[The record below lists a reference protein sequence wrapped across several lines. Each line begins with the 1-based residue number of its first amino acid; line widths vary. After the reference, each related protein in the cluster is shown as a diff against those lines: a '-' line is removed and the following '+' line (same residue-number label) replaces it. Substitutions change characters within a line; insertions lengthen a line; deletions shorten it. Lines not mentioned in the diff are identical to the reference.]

1 MDRYMTDAVDG
12 GGPETCIVSL
22 ASMLKLHLDKTRTIS
37 RYIAFSFNL
46 LRPATGRQ
54 WLADRC

>member
-12 GGPETCIVSL
+12 DEPETFVETFASVLVLSL
-22 ASMLKLHLDKTRTIS
+22 GVIWTIS

-46 LRPATGRQ
+46 LRPAT
-54 WLADRC
+54 